1 MPGKAKRGMD
11 IRTGHRPQQK
21 AVSTSVVATNHANTN
36 DTVRR
41 PRRGMK
47 WIIVSAAVVVLLII
61 VGAFLWGGKLFGVE
75 KVINHNGY
83 QAVFL
88 SNSQVYFGRLEQ
100 TTPGHFTLKDVYYLQ
115 VQQAVQPQKDD
126 TSAQVAPQQA
136 SLSKLGNEVHGPEDT
151 MFINNEHVLFWEN
164 LKDDS
169 KVVQA
174 IKENQKK

>member
-1 MPGKAKRGMD
+1 MD
-11 IRTGHRPQQK
+11 IRTGHRPQPK
-21 AVSTSVVATNHANTN
+21 AVSTSVPASNQAITNGTKK
-36 DTVRR
+36 R
-41 PRRGMK
+41 PHRSMK
-47 WIIVSAAVVVLLII
+47 WVIIGAVIAVLLII
-61 VGAFLWGGKLFGVE
+61 AGAFLWGGKLFGLE
-75 KVINHNGY
+75 KVISRDGY

-88 SNSQVYFGRLEQ
+88 SNNQVYFGKLEQ

-126 TSAQVAPQQA
+126 SAPQQLPQQA
-136 SLSKLGNEVHGPEDT
+136 SLSKLGSEVHGPEDT

>member
-1 MPGKAKRGMD
+1 MD

-21 AVSTSVVATNHANTN
+21 ATSAPTSATTQQHMPAGNAS
-36 DTVRR
+36 R
-41 PRRGMK
+41 PGK
-47 WIIVSAAVVVLLII
+47 TTKLVLII
-61 VGAFLWGGKLFGVE
+61 TGVIVGLALITLAIFWSSGKLFNLAQPIDRE
-75 KVINHNGY
+75 GY

-88 SNSQVYFGRLEQ
+88 SNNQVYFGKLEQ
-100 TTPGHFTLKDVYYLQ
+100 NSRSQFVMKDVYYLQ
-115 VQQAVQPQKDD
+115 VQQPVQPQKDD
-126 TSAQVAPQQA
+126 AATQQPSQQA

-151 MFINNEHVLFWEN
+151 MYINGEHVLFWEN